1 MIDAMGR
8 LVLVWCVAIG
18 IVAIATHA
26 LAYGLGLKIS
36 NDTWR
41 RRDWWV
47 LATFVLLAPPFWIGG
62 GLSPMPLRVGVVCGC
77 GVALA
82 IAIVLSRRLYRV
94 ATVLTIVTAFAALL
108 LIPEPTSLKRTLLN
122 VVIVPIP
129 WLITLLGAMR
139 FDTSPPCDLDAR
151 KGQ

>member
-1 MIDAMGR
+1 
-8 LVLVWCVAIG
+8 
-18 IVAIATHA
+18 
-26 LAYGLGLKIS
+26 
-36 NDTWR
+36 
-41 RRDWWV
+41 
-47 LATFVLLAPPFWIGG
+47 
-62 GLSPMPLRVGVVCGC
+62 MPLRVGVVCGC